1 VPLANHP
8 HRRRPIG
15 GKSAPASVLAVE
27 KKFERFEAF
36 HSITSW
42 RSGLRKLHTVQ
53 FDE

>member
-36 HSITSW
+36 SLDYLMAQRFAKASY
-42 RSGLRKLHTVQ
+42 GAV
-53 FDE
+53 